1 MVHAEIVTVISA
13 DGMRATMADELEL
26 CTAAF
31 FRTIGK
37 DVATTDEF
45 VMEVSLGQKWM
56 TPSEAKALLSALIR
70 SGKIE
75 QKDGYIRPKGD
86 IAQIDVPLAYRPSK
100 DVLQHETPKQAPPVP
115 KTSDGK
121 SQDVFPELMEI
132 AVGAGI
138 PRREF
143 IQECN
148 RIQKNL
154 DIDICVAALVV
165 LRDAGVDIA
174 PLTGKVRDWVAG
186 PVTPS

>member
-1 MVHAEIVTVISA
+1 M
-13 DGMRATMADELEL
+13 
-26 CTAAF
+26 
-31 FRTIGK
+31 
-37 DVATTDEF
+37 
-45 VMEVSLGQKWM
+45 
-56 TPSEAKALLSALIR
+56 
-70 SGKIE
+70 
-75 QKDGYIRPKGD
+75 
-86 IAQIDVPLAYRPSK
+86 
-100 DVLQHETPKQAPPVP
+100 P

-165 LRDAGVDIA
+165 LRDAGVGIA